1 VFVRSFIHFFC
12 CFYASS
18 DSFLRLHCM
27 MMIKKKRERILHIYL
42 CSMYWLANISR
53 AKNGFGWMINQFSL
67 EST

>member
-27 MMIKKKRERILHIYL
+27 MMIKKKRERILHTHI
-42 CSMYWLANISR
+42 SMFYVLIGKYIKGKKWI
-53 AKNGFGWMINQFSL
+53 WMD
-67 EST
+67 